1 MRFLGTTVRVEVVSI
16 ESIDD
21 TEDEDGAGEGVRAGD
36 GRVDDDAELEGS
48 GGGVGIWRAASISS
62 LRRSSSVVL
71 IRCKSVLEISRK
83 VDRERT
89 VRVVEANTDSY
100 SKKSLAYS
108 QSCRRGRTW
117 RQNKSSTFS
126 YPSKSL
132 RM

>member
-21 TEDEDGAGEGVRAGD
+21 TEDEDGAGEGVRAGE

-71 IRCKSVLEISRK
+71 IR
-83 VDRERT
+83 

-117 RQNKSSTFS
+117 RQNRSSTFS